1 MAAWYWYYPLK
12 IPSTGMGG
20 GPLCAVMTPMDPEL
34 QSGEEHLPG
43 LPAARA
49 RSPQYPRDGIG
60 WGSDRAPGNDPQKA
74 ETDIAT
80 SNSPNGTSR
89 EVIYDR
95 VSLLLERG
103 RYHDAE
109 NILAR
114 GLEIYPES
122 VDLLKELGV
131 LYHLQGR
138 YGKAARTFTR
148 IMNIT
153 GEGKQSL
160 SWKIAS
166 LYHKALEE
174 FEGPDPGLSLA
185 SFDQVLALN
194 PSDREALAGK
204 IAALR
209 ILGRLDEA
217 QRLVKAGLSL
227 IPPGPSIF
235 YQEGWLRMDQD
246 RPDLASGAFE
256 QASLADPAWPEPVLS
271 KALALERLGRGG
283 EGEMSLQELVTSMRG
298 IPGLRAELGWFS
310 LILHNLGKAKGIFL
324 QLARADGDPAGFH
337 GLAALLLA
345 TGCTREAAV
354 IMGRLS
360 HAMPRD
366 PLVQINHGMVLAKA
380 GGSRDLAD
388 ATVSAKRALS
398 LDPWFASAHTCLGI
412 IAFKQ
417 GRLDASEAHF
427 NDAIRLS
434 DPAGHRNLGLL
445 ACSRGHWKEAEP
457 HLMRAVRLDPL
468 DARAWAGLGA
478 IALWSG
484 KAMEAVLQLKRSCT
498 LDPWDTGAA
507 RGLAIALARCGDPGG
522 AEEVIRR
529 TLARTPGTE
538 RWVLLLDLAALLIS
552 MGGSAGNPVLDE
564 EAQQL
569 LGKAEA
575 LRPDEPAI
583 LFYKGVVE
591 SRLGDPR
598 KAMEWFT
605 SSMVREEYLIPA
617 HENIRHL
624 KERIRSEKG
633 ILAGISSARYAL
645 CAFSLLQLAALW
657 LFFVARL
664 VSETTFVL
672 LISIFSVLFALAIF
686 IPVRNGELRKES
698 PPGLTIPE
706 RTFVPSP
713 EGTMVPPSIR
723 LRTALRP

>member
-1 MAAWYWYYPLK
+1 
-12 IPSTGMGG
+12 
-20 GPLCAVMTPMDPEL
+20 MTPKDPEL
-34 QSGEEHLPG
+34 HTGEENIPG
-43 LPAARA
+43 LSGTPWK
-49 RSPQYPRDGIG
+49 SPQYLGDGISQG
-60 WGSDRAPGNDPQKA
+60 PAPSIGHDLPEAAPDP
-74 ETDIAT
+74 AT
-80 SNSPNGTSR
+80 AVSLDSTTR
-89 EVIYDR
+89 EAIFER

-103 RYHDAE
+103 SYHEAE
-109 NILAR
+109 IFLSR

-148 IMNIT
+148 VMNIT
-153 GEGKQSL
+153 GEGQQSL

-166 LYHKALEE
+166 LSSKALEE
-174 FEGPDPGLSLA
+174 LRGPDPGLSLA
-185 SFDQVLALN
+185 SFDRVLALD

-227 IPPGPSIF
+227 VPPGPSIF

-271 KALALERLGRGG
+271 RALALERLGRGG
-283 EGEMSLQELVTSMRG
+283 EGEILLQELVTSMRG
-298 IPGLRAELGWFS
+298 MPGLRAELGWFS
-310 LILHNLGKAKGIFL
+310 LMLHNLGKAKGIFL
-324 QLARADGDPAGFH
+324 QLGRAEGDPAGFH

-345 TGCTREAAV
+345 TGRTREAAV

-360 HAMPRD
+360 PAMPRD
-366 PLVQINHGMVLAKA
+366 PLVQINYGMVLARA

-388 ATVSAKRALS
+388 ATVSAKNALS
-398 LDPWFASAHTCLGI
+398 LDPRFAPAHTCLGV

-417 GRLDASEAHF
+417 GALDEAEAHF
-427 NDAIRLS
+427 TDALRLS

-445 ACSRGHWKEAEP
+445 ACARGRWTEAEP
-457 HLMRAVRLDPL
+457 HLMRAVRLDPR
-468 DARAWAGLGA
+468 DAQAWAGLGG

-484 KAMEAVLQLKRSCT
+484 KAKEALIQLKQSCT
-498 LDPWDTGAA
+498 LDPWDLGAA
-507 RGLAIALARCGDPGG
+507 RGLAIALSRCGDPGG

-552 MGGSAGNPVLDE
+552 RRGPAGNPVLDE
-564 EAQQL
+564 EARQL
-569 LGKAEA
+569 LGQAEA
-575 LRPDEPAI
+575 LRPDEPAVF
-583 LFYKGVVE
+583 FYKGVVE

-598 KAMEWFT
+598 KALECFT
-605 SSMVREEYLIPA
+605 SSLVREEYRIPA
-617 HENIRHL
+617 HENIRSL

-633 ILAGISSARYAL
+633 ILAKISSARYAL

-657 LFFVARL
+657 LFFVTRL

-686 IPVRNGELRKES
+686 IPVRNGEIRKES
-698 PPGLTIPE
+698 SPGLNIPE